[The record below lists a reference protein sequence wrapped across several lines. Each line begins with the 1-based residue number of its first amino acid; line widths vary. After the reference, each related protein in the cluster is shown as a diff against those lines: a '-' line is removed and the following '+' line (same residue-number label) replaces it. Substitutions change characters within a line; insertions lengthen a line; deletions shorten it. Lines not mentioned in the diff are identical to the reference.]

1 MNLKKSRYI
10 ATISIF
16 LLCFLFHFL
25 YSLLPNSL
33 FAIFFPVNESIWEH
47 MKMLFSSII
56 FYGIIDYIILNKFNI
71 KHNNFFLSLFV
82 SAITSIPIYLAIY
95 LPIYYHIGE
104 RMIINITLLFI
115 VIAISQVISYYILKS
130 KQFKYLN
137 MISVILIIIS
147 YIILGYLTY
156 NPLKCELFFDTQEE
170 KYGINNYN
178 TKKMTK

>member
-1 MNLKKSRYI
+1 
-10 ATISIF
+10 
-16 LLCFLFHFL
+16 
-25 YSLLPNSL
+25 
-33 FAIFFPVNESIWEH
+33 
-47 MKMLFSSII
+47 MLFSSVI

-71 KHNNFFLSLFV
+71 KHNNSFLSLFI

-147 YIILGYLTY
+147 YIIFGYLTY
-156 NPLKCELFFDTQEE
+156 NPPKCELFFDTQEE
-170 KYGINNYN
+170 KYGINIYN
-178 TKKMTK
+178 I